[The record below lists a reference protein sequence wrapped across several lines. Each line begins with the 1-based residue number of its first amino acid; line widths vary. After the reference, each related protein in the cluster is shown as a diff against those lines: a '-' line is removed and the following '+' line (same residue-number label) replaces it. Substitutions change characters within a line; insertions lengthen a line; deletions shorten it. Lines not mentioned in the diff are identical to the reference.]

1 MKDLGW
7 WTEGWGFGFVWRH
20 VARRKKLG
28 NLIGENG
35 LQNAL
40 WGDDLRVG
48 DMGLGVGKLTLNS
61 GSDTDPC
68 PQHSF
73 SRVGLCDLGYQG

>member
-1 MKDLGW
+1 LGL
-7 WTEGWGFGFVWRH
+7 FGGMQH
-20 VARRKKLG
+20 RRKKLG

-40 WGDDLRVG
+40 WGDNLRVG

-61 GSDTDPC
+61 GSNTDPC
-68 PQHSF
+68 PPVQF
-73 SRVGLCDLGYQG
+73 LKGRTL